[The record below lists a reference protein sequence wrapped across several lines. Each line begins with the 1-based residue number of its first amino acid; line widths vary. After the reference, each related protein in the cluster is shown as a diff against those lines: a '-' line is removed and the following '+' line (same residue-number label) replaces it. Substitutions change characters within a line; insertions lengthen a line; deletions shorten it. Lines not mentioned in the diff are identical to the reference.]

1 MNPKPCK
8 GKAYTPT
15 SLEHR
20 ANICT
25 HGVSIELFYQVFFK
39 QCNGSKCSVLSC
51 TDFISGRIL
60 LLYFKIYAIDLI
72 IKTVKILIK

>member
-39 QCNGSKCSVLSC
+39 QCSGSKYSVLSR

-60 LLYFKIYAIDLI
+60 LLYFKIYAID
-72 IKTVKILIK
+72 